1 MIQADL
7 TDSFADVDLD
17 GDGVR
22 ERVFQVRDCLVVNRL
37 AGNHWDVV
45 SITLRPV
52 GRDVETVTVR
62 ATRDGRG
69 VEAVDLRG
77 TSREVAR
84 FRWTGTELAPL
95 Q

>member
-1 MIQADL
+1 MIRADL
-7 TDSFADVDLD
+7 TDSFVDIDLD

-37 AGNHWDVV
+37 AGDHWDVV
-45 SITLRPV
+45 ALTPRSV

-62 ATRDGRG
+62 PTRDGRG

-77 TSREVAR
+77 TSREIAR

-95 Q
+95 P